1 MTTLLPPLLQR
12 PQAKA
17 PDRAGL
23 RQFEVSK
30 YEAQP
35 SRSRLALVDAK
46 EMAAILGISRDALYD
61 VVRDGQV
68 PAGCYRLGER
78 WRFNPEE
85 VLDSLRDDR
94 VLQGPHGMAI

>member
-17 PDRAGL
+17 PDGAGL
-23 RQFEVSK
+23 RQFEVSNH
-30 YEAQP
+30 EAEP
-35 SRSRLALVDAK
+35 TRSRLALVDAK

-61 VVRDGQV
+61 VVRDGQIRS
-68 PAGCYRLGER
+68 GCYRLGER
-78 WRFNPEE
+78 WRFDPEE
-85 VLDSLRDDR
+85 VLESLRNDR